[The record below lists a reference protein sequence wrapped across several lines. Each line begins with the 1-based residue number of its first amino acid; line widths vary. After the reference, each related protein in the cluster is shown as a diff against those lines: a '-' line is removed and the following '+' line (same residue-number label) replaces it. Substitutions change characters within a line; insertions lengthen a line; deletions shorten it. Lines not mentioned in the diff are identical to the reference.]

1 MDRFNGDRLRIWR
14 LTRWQTGLLAA
25 LAIAL
30 GLAIAGVA
38 TVLVVIITPI
48 FLAIALALKYFG
60 KPAQRRGGGFAPRGK
75 VIDVDYEIVAVEN
88 DVERDS
94 SIREFK
100 KTGTH
105 ND

>member
-1 MDRFNGDRLRIWR
+1 MDRFNADRLRIWR
-14 LTRWQTGLLAA
+14 LSRWQTGLLAA
-25 LAIAL
+25 LVIAL
-30 GLAIAGVA
+30 GLAVAGVA

-60 KPAQRRGGGFAPRGK
+60 KPSEKRGGFAARGK
-75 VIDVDYEIVAVEN
+75 VIDADYEIVAVES
-88 DVERDS
+88 DGETVRPV
-94 SIREFK
+94 REFK